1 MQKPSWFTNFWEIP
15 RRVPQSQV
23 TIVHRRVYIFP
34 TRQGFAFLAALL
46 VMLLGAMNYSNN
58 MGYMMTFLLASV
70 GIVSILHTHRML
82 LNLKIETGQN
92 APIFAGENAHFELWI
107 DNQGHNA
114 RYAVKWQLR
123 PTPSK
128 FIQSLLSN
136 KATLATTQAHYEMSP
151 LIVDIVANQRQKLK
165 ITISKTR
172 RGWFQLPSLMVE
184 SRFPLGLF
192 RAWSYIEL
200 NAQVLVYPTA
210 IGQNTLPAGRKTTT
224 TGEGSLLAGAGEDF
238 IGYRDY
244 HLGDSPR
251 HVDWKAVARGQEWL
265 IKQFGGASSS
275 LLSFRWEEICQTL
288 EPEAA
293 LSQLCLW
300 ILLAEQQGAIYS
312 LELPTQFLDFSQGEQ
327 HRDACLKAL
336 AMF

>member
-1 MQKPSWFTNFWEIP
+1 MQKPSWFANFWEIP
-15 RRVPQSQV
+15 RRAPQTQV
-23 TIVHRRVYIFP
+23 IIAHRRVYIFP

-82 LNLKIETGQN
+82 LNLKIEAGQSS
-92 APIFAGENAHFELWI
+92 PVFAGENAHFEVWI

-123 PTPSK
+123 PPRPK

-136 KATLATTQAHYEMSP
+136 KANLPTAHYEMSP
-151 LIVDIVANQRQKLK
+151 LTIDIAANQRQKLLL
-165 ITISKTR
+165 TVSKTQ
-172 RGWFQLPSLMVE
+172 RGWFQLPSLMIE

-200 NAQVLVYPTA
+200 QAHVLVYPAARGETV
-210 IGQNTLPAGRKTTT
+210 LPAGRKSSA

-275 LLSFRWEEICQTL
+275 LLIFKWSDVAHTL
-288 EPEAA
+288 EQEAA

-312 LELPTQFLDFSQGEQ
+312 LELPNQSFDLNQGEQ

-336 AMF
+336 AVF